1 MSAPT
6 TKQVAAAIEV
16 VRAVADTVKELGR
29 APRGVLYAA
38 LMRHGAT
45 LADYE
50 KIEAM
55 LIRASLVR
63 RSGEEL
69 IWIAS

>member
-1 MSAPT
+1 MNQT
-6 TKQVAAAIEV
+6 EKIKAAIGI

-38 LMRHGAT
+38 LMAKGASM
-45 LADYE
+45 ADYE

-55 LIRASLVR
+55 LIRAKLVR
-63 RSGEEL
+63 RTGDEL
-69 IWIAS
+69 IWIA